1 MTKMFQPIRLF
12 LFWGFGVCLPLL
24 AQSKHSINMY
34 WISDI
39 VFILHCLTRSVM
51 QIHSFWKH
59 GRMKE
64 WIAPACWHVY
74 KIQLRSNIKRETM
87 ENPVIHLP
95 PVGRRV
101 RLSDSLTKNSI
112 GKEKSHNVT
121 AEKPSKHS
129 LSLVIRQAAPGCR
142 VTLPS
147 AEFFPRAHSC
157 SLTTSKTTEKARL
170 GDSLQDAWPVPLKN
184 IKVIER
190 KREKGKTEQLSHSKR
205 TGETGQPYTMWRP
218 GSDTG
223 TQSAECGY

>member
-1 MTKMFQPIRLF
+1 
-12 LFWGFGVCLPLL
+12 
-24 AQSKHSINMY
+24 
-34 WISDI
+34 
-39 VFILHCLTRSVM
+39 
-51 QIHSFWKH
+51 
-59 GRMKE
+59 
-64 WIAPACWHVY
+64 
-74 KIQLRSNIKRETM
+74 M

-129 LSLVIRQAAPGCR
+129 LSLVIGRVAPGCR

-147 AEFFPRAHSC
+147 AVFFPGVHSC

-190 KREKGKTEQLSHSKR
+190 KREKGKTEQLSHS
-205 TGETGQPYTMWRP
+205 TEDWGDRP
-218 GSDTG
+218 TLHNVTSWIGHWNTKCRVWLLVIKQC
-223 TQSAECGY
+223 QSH